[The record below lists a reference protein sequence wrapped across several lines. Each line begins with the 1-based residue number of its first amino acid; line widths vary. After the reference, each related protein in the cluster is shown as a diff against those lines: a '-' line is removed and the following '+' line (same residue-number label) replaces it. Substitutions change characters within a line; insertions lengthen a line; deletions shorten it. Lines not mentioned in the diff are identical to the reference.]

1 MEITIVL
8 LIQGE
13 VMAIK
18 YYKLLT
24 LLNKRGIAKT
34 QLREDLGLGSN
45 TIAKF
50 SNHEAVSF
58 EVLDK
63 LCEYLNVQPGDLI
76 EYVHE

>member
-1 MEITIVL
+1 
-8 LIQGE
+8 
-13 VMAIK
+13 MAIK

-50 SNHEAVSF
+50 ANHEPVSF
-58 EVLDK
+58 DVLEK
-63 LCEYLNVQPGDLI
+63 LCKYLNAQPGDLI
-76 EYVHE
+76 EFEEDSTL

>member
-1 MEITIVL
+1 
-8 LIQGE
+8 
-13 VMAIK
+13 MAIK

-34 QLREDLGLGSN
+34 QLREDLSLGSN

-50 SNHEAVSF
+50 SNHQPVSF

-63 LCEYLNVQPGDLI
+63 LCEYLNVQPADII
-76 EYVHE
+76 EYTKDTD

>member
-50 SNHEAVSF
+50 SNHEPVSF

-63 LCEYLNVQPGDLI
+63 LCEYLDVQPGDII
-76 EYVHE
+76 EYVE